1 MKKGNKKIA
10 AGTMLCALA
19 STGLRNVQV
28 SANESNFKKAAK
40 ECRTDIVKTG
50 LAITGGALAVD
61 KLSGIMPRTT
71 GLIGKLGKLAIKPV
85 KWMGEQAIKGVF
97 KLPEPVLVGGAAI
110 LIYAACTIS
119 KKALDIRVDEKV
131 KENSKNK
138 SGNDGSNSVTI
149 NINNKEDKVEKK

>member
-19 STGLRNVQV
+19 STGLTNVQV
-28 SANESNFKKAAK
+28 SADESNLKKAAK

-50 LAITGGALAVD
+50 IAITGGALAID
-61 KLSGIMPRTT
+61 KFNGIMPRTA

-97 KLPEPVLVGGAAI
+97 KLPEPVLVVGASI
-110 LIYAACTIS
+110 LIYATYTIS
-119 KKALDIRVDEKV
+119 KKAVDIRVDEKFEE
-131 KENSKNK
+131 KFKNK
-138 SGNDGSNSVTI
+138 DGNNGSNSVTV
-149 NINNKEDKVEKK
+149 NINKQ